1 MFGPLKET
9 LCGGRFASD
18 DEVKD
23 AVHTWLRL
31 QPKTFFG
38 DWIRKLV
45 NCYTI
50 CSKKVLDYVEK

>member
-1 MFGPLKET
+1 MKFD
-9 LCGGRFASD
+9 SD

-31 QPKTFFG
+31 QPKTFSADG
-38 DWIRKLV
+38 IRKLV

-50 CSKKVLDYVEK
+50 CSKKVGDYVEK